1 MKRNAYS
8 VTLWLASTSLVAFV
22 ACPSVAQAQQT
33 AQITI
38 DLPEQRLADSLRA
51 LALLSGQTVLADDG
65 SVAERHAPAL
75 RGSFTLKEALRQLL
89 AGSGLKAEP
98 VTGGFVVRQAG
109 RGGKGAEPA
118 GEGSSREI
126 VVTGSRIKGAEIASA
141 LVVLDSQALQDT
153 GYADLGEVARSLP
166 QSFGGGQNPGVG
178 PNVPQGNG
186 ANVGGG
192 SSVNLRGLGSDATL
206 TILNGRRLPYD
217 SGLQGV
223 DISAIPMSAVERIE
237 VVADGSSAIYG
248 SDAVG
253 GVVNV
258 ILRKDYEGL
267 LTRAR
272 LGGATE
278 GGDFQQLYGVL
289 AGHRWSDGGM
299 FVTYEYN
306 HNTELNSNQR
316 DETAIIPNLTLLPES
331 ERHAVAAHLHQDIH
345 GNLTFEAD
353 ALYNHRTGA
362 VAYPLN
368 NAHDLDVS
376 RAEQGYRSYSAAFA
390 AALRWQLGKWDLG
403 LSGTYGEGRNDIT
416 GNYYFSGVLALSAFV
431 RYANTAASGE
441 FTASGPIFQLPGGEA
456 RLALGGGYRHNGYE
470 VFRGADSPY
479 NLTPSQ
485 NSHYL
490 FGEVNLP
497 LIGPEN
503 GTPFVRK
510 LSASAALRY
519 EDYDGIGD
527 IATPKLGLIW
537 SPHEAVDFKA
547 SWGKS
552 FRTPSFIYQYGVQD
566 AALYTAS
573 RLGGTGY
580 PATSTVLLLSGGNL
594 DLKPE
599 RATSWSAGMAL
610 HPAILSGAE
619 FEFTYFA
626 TRYIDRIGVPI
637 TLLSQSLSNSNYAP
651 LVTAS
656 PSAEAVTAAIAGA
669 ADFVNSS
676 GMTFDPANVA
686 AIVDNRS
693 VNAGRQSVHGVD
705 VQARYKTELAGGLAS
720 FNLGATYLYSERQ
733 VFPGQTVEVLAGR
746 IFNPPHFKGRA
757 SAAWEANGLRLTAAV
772 SYTGGV
778 LDTRTAPAAKVDG
791 MTTVDLGVQYKVEK
805 EGSVLDGLSLGLSVE
820 NLLNAMPDPIAATQY
835 YDTPY
840 DSTNYSPVGRFVAFE
855 ISKKW

>member
-1 MKRNAYS
+1 
-8 VTLWLASTSLVAFV
+8 LASTSLAAFV
-22 ACPSVAQAQQT
+22 LCPSVATAQQT
-33 AQITI
+33 AQYTI
-38 DLPEQRLADSLRA
+38 DLPEQRLADSLRE
-51 LALLSGQTVLADDG
+51 LALLSGRTVLADDA
-65 SVAERHAPAL
+65 SVAEVRAPAL
-75 RGSFTLKEALRQLL
+75 HGSFTLEQALRKLL
-89 AGSGLKAEP
+89 AGSGLTAKP
-98 VTGGFVVRQAG
+98 VRDGFVVRLTA
-109 RGGKGAEPA
+109 RSGKGAA
-118 GEGSSREI
+118 SGDGEI
-126 VVTGSRIKGAEIASA
+126 VVTGSRIRGAEIASPV
-141 LVVLDSQALQDT
+141 VVLDSQALQDT

-223 DISAIPMSAVERIE
+223 DISAIPMSAVERME

-258 ILRKDYEGL
+258 ILREDYDGL

-272 LGGATE
+272 LGAATE

-289 AGHRWSDGGM
+289 AGHRWDSGGM

-316 DETAIIPNLTLLPES
+316 DTTAIIPNLTLLPES
-331 ERHAVAAHLHQDIH
+331 ERHSVAAHLHQDIL
-345 GNLTFEAD
+345 GGLTIEAD
-353 ALYNHRTGA
+353 ALYNHRTGSM
-362 VAYPLN
+362 AYPLN

-376 RAEQGYRSYSAAFA
+376 RTEQGYRSYSAAFA
-390 AALRWQLGKWDLG
+390 AALHWQLGGWELG

-416 GNYYFSGVLALSAFV
+416 GNYYYTGIPVITSSV
-431 RYANTAASGE
+431 RYANTATSAE
-441 FTASGPIFQLPGGEA
+441 FTASGPIFQLPGGDA

-470 VFRGADSPY
+470 VFRRKGSPY
-479 NLTPSQ
+479 NLSPNQ

-497 LIGPEN
+497 LVGPQS
-503 GTPFVRK
+503 GVPFVRK
-510 LSASAALRY
+510 LSASAAVRY

-537 SPHEAVDFKA
+537 SPHAAVDFKA

-566 AALYTAS
+566 ASLYTAA
-573 RLGGTGY
+573 RLGGAGY
-580 PATSTVLLLSGGNL
+580 PSTATVLLMNGGNP

-599 RATSWSAGMAL
+599 RATSWSAGML
-610 HPAILSGAE
+610 LRPAIVSGAE
-619 FEFTYFA
+619 FEFTYFS
-626 TRYIDRIGVPI
+626 TRYVDRIGVPI
-637 TLLSQSLSNSNYAP
+637 TLLSQSLSNPTYAP
-651 LVTAS
+651 FVTYS
-656 PSAEAVTAAIAGA
+656 PSTDALATAIAGA
-669 ADFVNSS
+669 SDFANYA
-676 GMTFDPANVA
+676 GGTYNPANVA

-705 VQARYKTELAGGLAS
+705 VQARFKADIGGGLAS
-720 FNLGATYLYSERQ
+720 FNLGGTYLYSERQ
-733 VFPGQTVEVLAGR
+733 VIPGQAVEVLAGR

-757 SAAWEANGLRLTAAV
+757 SAAWEARGLRLTTAV

-778 LDTRTAPAAKVDG
+778 LDTRSAAGTHVDG
-791 MTTVDLGVQYKVEK
+791 MTTVDLGAQYKFER
-805 EGSVLDGLSLGLSVE
+805 EGSVLNGLSLGLSVE
-820 NLLNAMPDPIAATQY
+820 NLLNAMPGPIAATTY

-840 DSTNYSPVGRFVAFE
+840 DSTNYSAVGRFIAFE